1 MSILTGVA
9 AEALVDF
16 GDDFEDGTLSIPG
29 SGTTDGQGGF
39 TTASPATHAC
49 KALVTNWRDF
59 RRQALGI
66 PATDRLVLVLGASLP
81 AGIIPLKG
89 HKITAPDPA
98 KGLAAAT
105 FDVIEVF
112 GDPAAA
118 LYKLQAR

>member
-1 MSILTGVA
+1 MSILIGVA
-9 AEALVDF
+9 AEALADF
-16 GDDFEDGTLSIPG
+16 GDDFEDGTLSIPAYR
-29 SGTTDGQGGF
+29 TPDGQGGF
-39 TTASPATHAC
+39 IPGDPDDHPC
-49 KALVTNWRDF
+49 KALVTDWRDF

-81 AGIIPLKG
+81 AGVIPLKG